1 MSRSNPTK
9 SPRFALTWSY
19 LASLALVA
27 LLFAGANI
35 LVARTSDD
43 QRKFAQA
50 AHVTDRLIMVCQ
62 RVAWLSE
69 RYAGTGDPGAHR
81 QLQQAISETA
91 IAADNL
97 RTGKIDP
104 QISLAAPPEVL
115 RVYAEHRLSDHM
127 RTFVN
132 QARALAFGEL
142 SQDEPAGLPLQ
153 QTPALQQTLAAIA
166 AEADGPLL
174 AALNAVGQAYL
185 LRSSEEAARLETYQ
199 RVSLIVII
207 LTLGVEA
214 LFIFRPL
221 VNDVA
226 THVEDMLE
234 HTRKASAAR
243 RAAQQANAAKTTFL
257 SNMSH
262 ELRTPMAGIMGICEL
277 LLSTPQPPEQAKMTR
292 MLKRSAQTLLELLND
307 ILDLAKIEAGQM
319 VLETIDFDPAALLE
333 DVRNLFEPSMAE
345 KGLGF
350 CVDASGLNGAIVR
363 GDPKRLR
370 QVLCNLTGNA
380 LKFTEKGEVGL
391 KAWIAGDEGA
401 LHLKFAVADSGVG
414 ISEEGLTRLFR
425 KFEQEERST
434 ARRYGGTGLG
444 LAICKQLS
452 EAMGGGIDVQSRKGT
467 GSTFTVHVRVERGDP
482 EAVAELNDKSP
493 ARAGDRLGGLRL
505 DILLAEDNATLR
517 FIVSRMLNA
526 WGQTLVAVSD
536 GRSAVQEAA
545 ARKFDIILLDMQ
557 MPIMDGD
564 KAAREIRASGANT
577 QTPIIALTADGI
589 AEHHPQYLAAG
600 CNAVLTKPVD
610 WEELAEEIR
619 LRAGMDPGAGPGAGP
634 APPVTP
640 APVDVGAALNP
651 AALDSLQDILSKEE
665 FEDLLRQFRD
675 SLSARSTQ
683 LTAQVQAGDL
693 AQVRRTAHALKG
705 LCAQMGADGIAAI
718 AEEIEIQCKDM
729 DAVNDL
735 LPRLEDGLR
744 EVLAALDDEAG
755 HAA

>member
-1 MSRSNPTK
+1 MNRSNPTK

-27 LLFAGANI
+27 LLFVGANI

-43 QRKFAQA
+43 QKKFAQA
-50 AHVTDRLIMVCQ
+50 VHVTDRLIIMCQ

-69 RYAGTGDPGAHR
+69 RYAGSGDPDTRR
-81 QLQQAISETA
+81 QLQQAIAETA
-91 IAADNL
+91 IAADDL

-104 QISLAAPPEVL
+104 QTSLAVPPEVS

-132 QARALAFGEL
+132 QARALAFGEI
-142 SQDEPAGLPLQ
+142 SQGEP
-153 QTPALQQTLAAIA
+153 TLKAIA

-185 LRSSEEAARLETYQ
+185 RRSSAEAARLETYQ
-199 RVSLIVII
+199 RISLIVII

-226 THVEDMLE
+226 THVEEMLE
-234 HTRKASAAR
+234 HSRKASAAR

-262 ELRTPMAGIMGICEL
+262 ELRTPMAGIMGTCDL
-277 LLSTPQPPEQAKMTR
+277 LLGTPQPPEQAKMTR
-292 MLKRSAQTLLELLND
+292 MLKQSAQTLLELLND

-319 VLETIDFDPAALLE
+319 TLETIDFDPAALLE
-333 DVRNLFEPSMAE
+333 DVRNLFGPSMAE

-350 CVDASGLNGAIVR
+350 SVDASGLDGAIVR

-380 LKFTEKGEVGL
+380 LKFTEKGEVRL
-391 KAWIAGDEGA
+391 KASLVENGDT
-401 LHLKFAVADSGVG
+401 LLLKFAVADSGIG

-444 LAICKQLS
+444 LAICKQLA
-452 EAMGGGIDVQSRKGT
+452 EAMGGGIEVQSRKGA
-467 GSTFTVHVRVERGDP
+467 GSTFTVHVRVARGNS
-482 EAVAELNDKSP
+482 EAVGALNDKSP
-493 ARAGDRLGGLRL
+493 VRAGDKLSGLHL
-505 DILLAEDNATLR
+505 NILLAEDNATLQL
-517 FIVSRMLNA
+517 IVSHMLNA

-557 MPIMDGD
+557 MPVMDGD
-564 KAAREIRASGANT
+564 KAARQIRASGANT

-610 WEELAEEIR
+610 WETLAEEIR
-619 LRAGMDPGAGPGAGP
+619 LRAGPDTGARP
-634 APPVTP
+634 APAVTP
-640 APVDVGAALNP
+640 AQAHAGAALNP
-651 AALDSLQDILSKEE
+651 AALDSLQGILSKED
-665 FEDLLRQFRD
+665 FEDLLRQFRA
-675 SLSARSTQ
+675 SLSTRGTQ
-683 LTAQVQAGDL
+683 LAAQVHAGGL
-693 AQVRRTAHALKG
+693 AQVRREAHALKG

-718 AEEIEIQCKDM
+718 ADEIETQCKDM
-729 DAVNDL
+729 HAVNDL
-735 LPRLEDGLR
+735 LPRLEEGIR
-744 EVLAALDDEAG
+744 EVLAALDEEAG